1 MPSAH
6 HVHGGD
12 TARGG
17 KAFDTAV
24 SKEYEGALAAA
35 LGIKAGSSD
44 LQRFA
49 ATVINPIIPICLH
62 WSLTAHEA
70 VTALQSI
77 CAASEDTQR
86 LWAVDG

>member
-6 HVHGGD
+6 HMHGGN

-17 KAFDTAV
+17 KAFGSAV

-35 LGIKAGSSD
+35 LGTKAGSSD

-49 ATVINPIIPICLH
+49 AAVINPIIRICLH
-62 WSLTAHEA
+62 WSLTAHES

-77 CAASEDTQR
+77 
-86 LWAVDG
+86 